1 MQSTWPARDSLNIAI
16 IMDGNGRWATRR
28 GLPRSAGHRAGADA
42 VRRVIEAAPEL
53 GIGTLTLFAFSSDNW
68 RRPIDEVHGL
78 MWLLRAFLRSETKRF
93 IESGARLTVIGRRD
107 RLTARLRNEIHRV
120 ERATAGGTKLHVRV
134 ALDYSARESIVR
146 AAALLR
152 PGLDASVENFDR
164 ILAESLSDSP
174 VPGGIDLLIRSG
186 GEKRLSD
193 FLLWECAYAELIF
206 SDRMWPDFDSE
217 ELRSAV
223 EEFLLRE
230 RRFGGLGVKGAAVAS
245 AVAGR

>member
-1 MQSTWPARDSLNIAI
+1 
-16 IMDGNGRWATRR
+16 MDGNGRWATRR

-42 VRRVIEAAPEL
+42 VRRVIEAAPDL

-68 RRPIDEVHGL
+68 RRPVEEVQGL

-107 RLTARLRNEIHRV
+107 RLTARLRNEIRRV
-120 ERATAGGTKLHVRV
+120 EHATAGGTKLHVRV

-146 AAALLR
+146 AAAQLHSE
-152 PGLDASVENFDR
+152 LDGSVETFDR
-164 ILAESLSDSP
+164 ILAESLSDAP

-206 SDRMWPDFDSE
+206 GDRMWPDFDRE
-217 ELRSAV
+217 ELRAAV
-223 EEFLLRE
+223 EEFHRRE
-230 RRFGGLGVKGAAVAS
+230 RRFGGLDVEGATAAS
-245 AVAGR
+245 AGAGR

>member
-1 MQSTWPARDSLNIAI
+1 MQSTWPARDLINVAI
-16 IMDGNGRWATRR
+16 IMDGNGRWATHR
-28 GLPRSAGHRAGADA
+28 GLMRSAGHRAGADA

-68 RRPIDEVHGL
+68 RRPIEEVRGL

-107 RLTARLRNEIHRV
+107 RLTGRLRTEIRRV

-146 AAALLR
+146 AAARLR
-152 PGLDASVENFDR
+152 PGVDTSVATFDR
-164 ILAESLSDSP
+164 ILAESLSDTP

-206 SDRMWPDFDSE
+206 SDRMWPDFDRD
-217 ELRSAV
+217 ELRAAV
-223 EEFLLRE
+223 EEFYRRE
-230 RRFGGLGVKGAAVAS
+230 RRFGGLSMEGAAAAS